1 MIRPWKDWS
10 RADKI
15 ALTGIIATI
24 IVTIVVGLY
33 PDQARAVVAK
43 TSVPWRVVFLPVPLW
58 LVVFLMAGEVLLLRV
73 LRRAVDPEELKLLE
87 SLKNGRLP
95 LHELTKVMGLRSE
108 VMKLHI
114 VNLRKKGYLTAPV
127 IRLSSSDELD
137 MIELSQAGRLLLRK
151 RGLL

>member
-58 LVVFLMAGEVLLLRV
+58 LVVFLMVGEVLLLRV

-87 SLKNGRLP
+87 SLKNERLP
-95 LHELTKVMGLRSE
+95 LHVLTKVMGLRSE

-114 VNLRKKGYLTAPV
+114 WNLRKKGYLIVPV
-127 IRLSSSDELD
+127 IRLNSTDELD
-137 MIELSQAGRLLLRK
+137 MIELSQAGRLLLRE

>member
-87 SLKNGRLP
+87 SLKNERLP
-95 LHELTKVMGLRSE
+95 LHMLTKVMGLRSE

-114 VNLRKKGYLTAPV
+114 GNLRKKGYLIVPV
-127 IRLSSSDELD
+127 IRLNSTDELG